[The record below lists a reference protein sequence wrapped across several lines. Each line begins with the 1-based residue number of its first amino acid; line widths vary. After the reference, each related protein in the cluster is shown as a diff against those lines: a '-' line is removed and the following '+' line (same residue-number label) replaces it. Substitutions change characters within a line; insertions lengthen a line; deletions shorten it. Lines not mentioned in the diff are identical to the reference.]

1 MRALEAIEYSNN
13 DKTEELLLN
22 DECRK
27 PYLVPLGL
35 KNPVTRRLSR
45 KVMKTCLR
53 KLLETFAKIGR
64 WFYIPARSFRGW
76 FNGVNQK
83 YRYEL
88 SCNIIEFNF
97 NKFFVLYSNLPAQ

>member
-35 KNPVTRRLSR
+35 INPVTRGLSR

-64 WFYIPARSFRGW
+64 
-76 FNGVNQK
+76 
-83 YRYEL
+83 
-88 SCNIIEFNF
+88 
-97 NKFFVLYSNLPAQ
+97 